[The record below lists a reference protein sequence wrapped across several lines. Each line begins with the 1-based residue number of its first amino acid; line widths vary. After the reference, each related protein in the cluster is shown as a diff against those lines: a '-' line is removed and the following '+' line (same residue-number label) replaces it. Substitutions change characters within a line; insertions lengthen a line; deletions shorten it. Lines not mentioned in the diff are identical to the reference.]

1 MKIAIFGFDDF
12 GEQVARF
19 LNKKDI
25 IVVVLDEK
33 EKARAKDKL
42 YDVVKIHN
50 IDDDEI
56 AKIEEFDIAIAVLHD
71 EDKNLFLCL
80 TLRDLF
86 PDKKIIAKVAN
97 KDNEYKYKLAGV
109 TKFINPYE
117 VTANRIMTI
126 LKKPL
131 TLKVIEEII
140 FQDNK
145 LSFAEITIP
154 DNSFLD
160 GKYIKDIFKD
170 ISSLYNLLIIGIVDK
185 ELSENVQFVTKG
197 YNHKIDGGDI
207 LIVVGDVE
215 EIERFKDD
223 LELFSGG
230 GMLWYR

>member
-1 MKIAIFGFDDF
+1 MKIAIFGFDDY
-12 GEQVARF
+12 GEKVASF
-19 LNKKDI
+19 LNKKDLI
-25 IVVVLDEK
+25 IVVLDEK
-33 EKARAKDKL
+33 EEVKAREKL
-42 YDVVKIHN
+42 YDVIKIHD

-56 AKIEEFDIAIAVLHD
+56 AKVEEFDIALAVLHD

-86 PDKKIIAKVAN
+86 PDMKIIAKVSD
-97 KDNEYKYKLAGV
+97 KDNEYKYKLAGIN
-109 TKFINPYE
+109 KLINPFE

-154 DNSFLD
+154 ENSFLD
-160 GKYIKDIFKD
+160 GKYIKDVFKD
-170 ISSLYNLLIIGIVDK
+170 ISALYNLLIIGIVDK
-185 ELSENVQFVTKG
+185 EISENVQFVTKG
-197 YNHKIDGGDI
+197 FNHKIDKGDI
-207 LIVVGDVE
+207 LIVVGDID

-223 LELFSGG
+223 LVMLSGG
-230 GMLWYR
+230 KE

>member
-12 GEQVARF
+12 WEQVAKF

-25 IVVVLDEK
+25 VVVVLDEK
-33 EKARAKDKL
+33 EEAKAREKL
-42 YDVVKIHN
+42 YDVIKINN

-80 TLRDLF
+80 TLKDLF
-86 PDKKIIAKVAN
+86 PERKIIAKVAD

-109 TKFINPYE
+109 TKLINPYE

-197 YNHKIDGGDI
+197 YNHKIDSGDI

>member
-1 MKIAIFGFDDF
+1 MRIAIFGFDDF
-12 GEQVARF
+12 GEQVAKF

-25 IVVVLDEK
+25 IVVVLDEVEELKAK
-33 EKARAKDKL
+33 EKL
-42 YDVVKIHN
+42 YDVIKIHN

-86 PDKKIIAKVAN
+86 PDKKIIAKVAD

-109 TKFINPYE
+109 TKLINPYE

-160 GKYIKDIFKD
+160 GKYIKDVFKD

-197 YNHKIDGGDI
+197 YNHKIDSGDI
-207 LIVVGDVE
+207 LIVVGDIE

-230 GMLWYR
+230 GML